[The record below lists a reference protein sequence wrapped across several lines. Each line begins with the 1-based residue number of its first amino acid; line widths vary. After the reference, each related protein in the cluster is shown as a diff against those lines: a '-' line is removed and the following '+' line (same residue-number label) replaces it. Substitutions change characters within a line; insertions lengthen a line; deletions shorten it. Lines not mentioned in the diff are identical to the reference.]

1 MNPLA
6 QRIIAVTGATGQQG
20 GAVARHL
27 LDAGWSVRAL
37 TRNAGSAGAQALA
50 ARGAQVVRADLNDAA
65 SLDAALSGVYGVF
78 SVQNYYEPGVGL
90 DGEIA
95 QGCRLA
101 DAAARAGVRH
111 FVQSTMAQAIDA
123 DDVAHFASKR
133 AIERHLTALQLPV
146 STLGTVWFMDNL
158 LNAKMGGKRSFDVLQ
173 GTLGHNRPFEMLA
186 VDDIGGLAAAMFARP
201 DDWIGKHLDAAGDR
215 LTVAQMRDVFFSVL
229 GRSPMRW
236 SLPVPNAVLRW
247 MNADFAAQLRWHRRQ
262 GWCFDLQA
270 ARELYPQMT
279 SLRVFLERH
288 QSQL

>member
-1 MNPLA
+1 MNSFA

-78 SVQNYYEPGVGL
+78 SVQNYYEPDVGF

-101 DAAARAGVRH
+101 DAASRTGVRH

-173 GTLGHNRPFEMLA
+173 GTLGHNRPFDMLA
-186 VDDIGGLAAAMFARP
+186 VDDIGGLAAAMFAQP

-215 LTVAQMRDVFFSVL
+215 LTVEQMSDVFLSVL
-229 GRSPMRW
+229 GRSPSRW
-236 SLPVPNAVLRW
+236 SLPMPNALLRW
-247 MNADFAAQLRWHRRQ
+247 LSADFAAQLRWHRRQ
-262 GWCFDLQA
+262 GWAFDLQA

-279 SLRVFLERH
+279 SLRGFLERH
-288 QSQL
+288 RSQL

>member
-1 MNPLA
+1 MNSLA

-27 LDAGWSVRAL
+27 LDAGWLVRAL
-37 TRNAGSAGAQALA
+37 TRNTGSAGAQALA
-50 ARGAQVVRADLNDAA
+50 ARGAQVVHADLTDAA
-65 SLDAALSGVYGVF
+65 SLDAALCGVYGVF
-78 SVQNYYEPGVGL
+78 SVQNYYEPGVGF

-101 DAAARAGVRH
+101 DAASRAGVQH

-133 AIERHLTALQLPV
+133 AIEQHLMALQLPV

-173 GTLGHNRPFEMLA
+173 GTLGHNRQFEMLA
-186 VDDIGGLAAAMFARP
+186 VDDIGGLVAAMFARP

-215 LTVAQMRDVFFSVL
+215 LTVAQMRDVFAGVI
-229 GRSPMRW
+229 GRPLTRW
-236 SLPVPNAVLRW
+236 SWPMPNMLLRW
-247 MNADFAAQLRWHRRQ
+247 ISADFAAQLRWHRRQ
-262 GWCFDLQA
+262 GWNFDLQA
-270 ARELYPQMT
+270 ARRLYPQMR
-279 SLRVFLERH
+279 SFHGFLQHHRTWP
-288 QSQL
+288 